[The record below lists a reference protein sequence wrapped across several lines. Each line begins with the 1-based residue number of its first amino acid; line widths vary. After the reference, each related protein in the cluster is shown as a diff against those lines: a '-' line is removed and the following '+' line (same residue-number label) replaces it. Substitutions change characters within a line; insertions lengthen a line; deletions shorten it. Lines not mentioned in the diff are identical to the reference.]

1 MATGMTPNSQP
12 GLDQLIKKLEK
23 ARVSMQ
29 TLYDLYKDARAE
41 YDSLK
46 SQVSELTKQGE
57 TTTIPAFGDAQY
69 KVEKTKNGTT
79 YRLIEEKE

>member
-1 MATGMTPNSQP
+1 MATGTPQNSQN
-12 GLDQLIKKLEK
+12 GLDQLIKRLEK

-46 SQVSELTKQGE
+46 SQVLELTKGE
-57 TTTIPAFGDAQY
+57 
-69 KVEKTKNGTT
+69 
-79 YRLIEEKE
+79 

>member
-1 MATGMTPNSQP
+1 MATGTTPSSQP
-12 GLDQLIKKLEK
+12 GLDHLLKRLEK
-23 ARVSMQ
+23 ARLSMQ

-57 TTTIPAFGDAQY
+57 TPFGDARY
-69 KVEKTKNGTT
+69 KVEKTKNGVT